1 MATIYRHGYKIKTQ
15 ELADGHYRLSVAMYS
30 MGEGYEVSDVVDEIT
45 DETLDNFLEYA
56 EHMQ

>member
-1 MATIYRHGYKIKTQ
+1 MATIYRHGYKIKAQ
-15 ELADGHYRLSVAMYS
+15 KLEDGRYRLSVAMYS

-56 EHMQ
+56 EYTQ